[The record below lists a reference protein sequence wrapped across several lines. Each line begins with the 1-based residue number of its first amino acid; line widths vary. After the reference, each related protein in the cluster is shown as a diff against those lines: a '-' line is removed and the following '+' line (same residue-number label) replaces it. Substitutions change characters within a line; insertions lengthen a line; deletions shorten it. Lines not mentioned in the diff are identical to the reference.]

1 MKATRRSVFVRSKSI
16 NFPSLCPRCLGKTNL
31 TTYKS
36 KWETTS
42 LKDPL
47 TKVTEKH
54 EIEIPICKS
63 CKSALQKKTRAYFL
77 KIFGISAVICWG
89 ILSILLVFNVN
100 FWGTGDLGALL
111 FLGLA
116 LPPLY
121 FFYLMIRPSSEVDW
135 PVKLKSSNMF
145 SFENENYAALFER
158 ANS

>member
-1 MKATRRSVFVRSKSI
+1 MKSRYLYVNPV
-16 NFPSLCPRCLGKTNL
+16 
-31 TTYKS
+31 
-36 KWETTS
+36 
-42 LKDPL
+42 
-47 TKVTEKH
+47 
-54 EIEIPICKS
+54 
-63 CKSALQKKTRAYFL
+63 SALQKKTRAYFL

-100 FWGTGDLGALL
+100 FWGSGDLGALL

-121 FFYLMIRPSSEVDW
+121 FFYLMIRPSGEVDW
-135 PVKLKSSNMF
+135 PVKLQSSNVF